1 MRILI
6 TGGCGFIGSNLAI
19 YLKTI
24 GHKVQ
29 TLDNLS
35 RNGAKFNL
43 KELRVNEIKNH
54 KLDIRNYSSLVKLKN
69 FDLIIDCCAEPSV
82 ESSKKNL
89 DLTFYTNLVGTYNL
103 LKIASINKSKIIFLS
118 TSRVY
123 SIKEI
128 QKKTKFKNFK
138 IIKKFKINEKFS
150 TSAPISL
157 YGYSKLSSEM
167 LIKEF
172 SFLKKIDFII
182 NRFGLVAGPGQFG
195 KIDQGV
201 VSYWIWRRINSL
213 SLSYKGYGGSGN
225 QIRDILHIKDLI
237 FIIGQQVRNIKTI
250 KNEIFNIGG
259 GISNSISLFELNNS
273 VSRLL
278 NKRNRVLRII
288 KTSQYDIP
296 MYISDNS
303 KIKKFYKWKPKFS
316 LKNIIT
322 DIYNW
327 QIAKK
332 DKIKLFF

>member
-19 YLKTI
+19 Y
-24 GHKVQ
+24 
-29 TLDNLS
+29 
-35 RNGAKFNL
+35 
-43 KELRVNEIKNH
+43 
-54 KLDIRNYSSLVKLKN
+54 
-69 FDLIIDCCAEPSV
+69 
-82 ESSKKNL
+82 
-89 DLTFYTNLVGTYNL
+89 
-103 LKIASINKSKIIFLS
+103 
-118 TSRVY
+118 
-123 SIKEI
+123 
-128 QKKTKFKNFK
+128 
-138 IIKKFKINEKFS
+138 
-150 TSAPISL
+150 
-157 YGYSKLSSEM
+157 
-167 LIKEF
+167 
-172 SFLKKIDFII
+172 LKKIDFII